1 MKNDLY
7 FKDDSIVRV
16 LDVKENRALMIDCV
30 RRTMPQRKDI
40 ASLTGWEKCSEEK
53 LYEIA
58 DVDLPEIDS
67 LCRKAV
73 KSHMNGIQ

>member
-16 LDVKENRALMIDCV
+16 LEVREDRVLVIDCI

-40 ASLTGWEKCSEEK
+40 ASLTGWE
-53 LYEIA
+53 
-58 DVDLPEIDS
+58 
-67 LCRKAV
+67 
-73 KSHMNGIQ
+73 